1 MSCANAAVAIKP
13 MEQQRQS
20 RERRRSAVG
29 RTIRFAAALK
39 KKDEIVK
46 SRA

>member
-1 MSCANAAVAIKP
+1 

-29 RTIRFAAALK
+29 RTMRLRQK
-39 KKDEIVK
+39 KVETEEIVK